1 MKTSNHNIE
10 VEPEVMLEDLMIK
23 QENINS
29 NDHESNQE
37 AKHDQFNVI
46 NSLLNQD
53 LTRICFDIFCHLDTL
68 SLSNSR
74 LVCQQWKDFIDY
86 NFFDLPRGQKWIRS
100 KIVENILNKDYFAK
114 ETIVNHDEEMY
125 GIEADQNG
133 ICVTTYTGSISYYES
148 RTLTHKTKRDF

>member
-100 KIVENILNKDYFAK
+100 KIVENVLNQDYVPK
-114 ETIVNHDEEMY
+114 ETIVNHEEEIFIYSVYRNNIKM
-125 GIEADQNG
+125 I
-133 ICVTTYTGSISYYES
+133 ILI
-148 RTLTHKTKRDF
+148 H